1 MPKKN
6 KYMELFDNVVSE
18 ARYSVAD
25 QVSSSIDLI
34 DRVLTVI
41 AADLDMTKYKT
52 NVTINHPLVD
62 FLIVIY
68 L

>member
-1 MPKKN
+1 MQKKN

-25 QVSSSIDLI
+25 QISSSIDLV
-34 DRVLTVI
+34 DRILTAI

-52 NVTINHPLVD
+52 DIN
-62 FLIVIY
+62 I
-68 L
+68 